1 MFEARIL
8 YQNKKMKLKNM
19 IDILNSLLVPTDL
32 VIVIDE
38 MINRTLFVCKKM
50 KICYS
55 RYCEKWNNHQTTT
68 KFDLLNEELKKSLVR
83 FESKVVHYEHNN
95 HITYNINNIIHN
107 II

>member
-55 RYCEKWNNHQTTT
+55 R
-68 KFDLLNEELKKSLVR
+68 
-83 FESKVVHYEHNN
+83 
-95 HITYNINNIIHN
+95 
-107 II
+107 